1 MTDATQGAAQGG
13 LARDDYEASLAT
25 ADGTVASFERRKSP
39 FDRMQHFLH
48 GNPAMVPVIALVLAL
63 LFFWVYVDLVV
74 GRSLL
79 NPLNIGF
86 TLQQVSI
93 VGILAAAQTLVI
105 LTAGI
110 DLSVG
115 AIMVLSYVVMGHLAV
130 TYNVPAPLAILGGL
144 ALGLGCGLFNGLL
157 VTKVKLPPFIA
168 TLGTWRIFLALVF
181 LYTGSQSIRS
191 QNIDAAAPMLKF
203 FGERTPIM
211 GAPLNL
217 GVFLMV
223 AIFLV
228 LWYVLNNTAWGR
240 HVYAVGDDKEAA
252 DLSGIRT
259 DRVLISVYAVA
270 GLICAIAGWAAIGRV
285 GSVSPSSFAEANL
298 EAITA
303 VVIGGTSLFGGR
315 GAIMGSLFGALI
327 VGVFTT
333 GLKQAGADPQW
344 VLFWIGM
351 LILVA
356 VAIDQW
362 IRKIAA

>member
-1 MTDATQGAAQGG
+1 MTDTAPT
-13 LARDDYEASLAT
+13 ARDDYESSLAT
-25 ADGTVASFERRKSP
+25 SDSSVAAFERRHSTL
-39 FDRMQHFLH
+39 DRIQHFLH
-48 GNPAMVPVIALVLAL
+48 GNPAMVPVIALVLATGI
-63 LFFWVYVDLVV
+63 FWVYVEAVI
-74 GRSLL
+74 GRSFM
-79 NPLNIGF
+79 NPINIGF

-130 TYNVPAPLAILGGL
+130 TYGIPAPIAV
-144 ALGLGCGLFNGLL
+144 ALGLVLSVACGAFNGFL
-157 VTKVKLPPFIA
+157 VTRVKLPPFIA
-168 TLGTWRIFLALVF
+168 TLGTWRIFLAIVF

-191 QNIDAAAPMLKF
+191 QDIDAAAPLLKF
-203 FGERTPIM
+203 FGERTPVM

-223 AIFLV
+223 GVFLV

-252 DLSGIRT
+252 DLAGIRT
-259 DRVLISVYAVA
+259 DRTLVSVYAVA
-270 GLICAIAGWAAIGRV
+270 GLICGIAGWAAIGRV

-298 EAITA
+298 ESITA

-315 GAIMGSLFGALI
+315 GAILGSLFGALI
-327 VGVFTT
+327 VGVFTS

-344 VLFWIGM
+344 VLFWIGA
-351 LILVA
+351 LILLA

-362 IRKIAA
+362 IRKIAS

>member
-1 MTDATQGAAQGG
+1 MTDATQGG
-13 LARDDYEASLAT
+13 LARDDYESSLAT
-25 ADGTVASFERRKSP
+25 ADQTVASFERRRSL
-39 FDRMQHFLH
+39 FDRIQHFLH
-48 GNPAMVPVIALVLAL
+48 GNPAMVPVIILIASVAVFGLVSGER
-63 LFFWVYVDLVV
+63 FFTAFNMTL
-74 GRSLL
+74 
-79 NPLNIGF
+79 I
-86 TLQQVSI
+86 LQQVSI

-115 AIMVLSYVVMGHLAV
+115 AMMVLSYVVMGSLGVHFG
-130 TYNVPAPLAILGGL
+130 VPAPLAVAAGL
-144 ALGLGCGLFNGLL
+144 AVGTLCGLFNGVL
-157 VTKVKLPPFIA
+157 VTRVKLPPFIA
-168 TLGTWRIFLALVF
+168 TLGTWRIFLAMVF

-191 QNIDAAAPMLKF
+191 QDIDAAAPLLKF
-203 FGERTPIM
+203 FGERVRM
-211 GAPLNL
+211 GGAVVTF
-217 GVFLMV
+217 GVFLMIAV
-223 AIFLV
+223 FVV

-252 DLSGIRT
+252 DLAGIRT

-270 GLICAIAGWAAIGRV
+270 GLICGIAGWAAIGRV

-298 EAITA
+298 ESITA

-315 GAIMGSLFGALI
+315 GAILGSLFGALI
-327 VGVFTT
+327 VGVFSS
-333 GLKQAGADPQW
+333 GLKLAGADPQW
-344 VLFWIGM
+344 VLFAIGG

>member
-1 MTDATQGAAQGG
+1 MTDTTRGAGQG
-13 LARDDYEASLAT
+13 DYEATLSGSDA
-25 ADGTVASFERRKSP
+25 AIASFERRHGP
-39 FDRMQHFLH
+39 LDRVQHFLH
-48 GNPAMVPVIALVLAL
+48 ANPAMVPVIALLLAL
-63 LFFWVYVDLVV
+63 LIFWLYVDFVV
-74 GRSLL
+74 GRSFL

-115 AIMVLSYVVMGHLAV
+115 AVMVLSYVVMGHLAV
-130 TYNVPAPLAILGGL
+130 TYGVPTPIAVAGGL
-144 ALGLGCGLFNGLL
+144 VLATACGAFNGIL

-168 TLGTWRIFLALVF
+168 TLGTWRIFLAIVF

-191 QNIDAAAPMLKF
+191 QDIDAAAPMLKF

-223 AIFLV
+223 GVFLV

-252 DLSGIRT
+252 DLAGIRT
-259 DRVLISVYAVA
+259 DRVLVSVYALA
-270 GLICAIAGWAAIGRV
+270 GLICGIAGWAAIGRV

-344 VLFWIGM
+344 VLFWIGA